1 MAPVDPERSRRRSL
15 SRSTDTKPEMLV
27 RRMAHA
33 MGYRFRLHRK
43 DLPGRPD
50 LVFPSRR
57 AIVLVNGCF
66 WHGHDCPKGRRH
78 PKTNID
84 YWKGK
89 IAGNVA
95 RDRISL
101 AALQAAGW
109 HVLTVWECET
119 SPTRRGELEHKLRE
133 FLDFGGDGL
142 LTR

>member
-1 MAPVDPERSRRRSL
+1 MTHVDPERSRRMSL
-15 SRSTDTKPEMLV
+15 IRSTDTKPEMLV

-33 MGYRFRLHRK
+33 MGYRFQLHRK

-66 WHGHDCPKGRRH
+66 WHGHDCRKGRRH
-78 PKTNID
+78 PRSNVE
-84 YWKGK
+84 YWESK
-89 IAGNVA
+89 IAGNMA

-109 HVLTVWECET
+109 RVLTVWECET
-119 SPTRRGELEHKLRE
+119 SQKRRGELEDRLRE
-133 FLDFGGDGL
+133 FLEA
-142 LTR
+142 RE